1 MNHFESLG
9 TLLSGLLR
17 LHDMTTDC
25 ACRPLIGDRPC
36 AHSVGRVKATFAS
49 IRFPIPRIQHP
60 RDAIIKI
67 TACAICGSDL
77 QLLDGYQPTKESG
90 DILGHENMGEVIE
103 LGSEVTNLS
112 IGDRVVVPFT
122 ISCGQCWFCQKGLFS
137 CCDHTN
143 PNAEMAAKAMGQSPA
158 GLFGKKPTRMIQN
171 RHIPPCNGL
180 IFCSQRSE
188 SRSCT
193 MTNVPSDIPPSFRRK
208 PVRSSIEVVAKV
220 ARVALGLRHEEQAF
234 ELPGRLFEQLPFAV
248 YVCDRDGLVLRY
260 NRRAAELWGR
270 SPKLGDPHER
280 FCGSYRMF
288 RPDGSLLPHHQCPMA
303 DVLRTGVSV
312 REQEVHIE
320 RPNGSRGIAL
330 VDIEA
335 IRNSNGNIVGA
346 VNCFQ
351 DITERKRD
359 EETALRLAAII
370 QSSDDA
376 IVSKDLDGIITSW
389 NGGAERI
396 FGYLAEEIIGQP
408 ITILIPSDCQKEE
421 EAIMERVRRGERVE
435 HFETVRQRKHGSL
448 IDVSLTIS
456 PVRDAHGIVIGA
468 SKIARDITAHKRSE
482 TQIVNLAREAEHRT
496 KNILATVLATVRLSH
511 SDTSDDL
518 KQLIEGRISA
528 LAKVHTL
535 FVESRWAGAELH
547 RLATQELSAYGGE
560 KGARVRIEGP
570 AVMLEPSTAQTA
582 AISLH
587 ELATNA
593 AKYGALSAAGGHV
606 DISWDLRAD
615 GRLTLRWIE
624 SGGPAATLPT
634 HRGFGTRILEN
645 MIGQLR
651 GEVRFDW
658 HEQGL
663 TCEIALPLA

>member
-1 MNHFESLG
+1 VSL
-9 TLLSGLLR
+9 
-17 LHDMTTDC
+17 C
-25 ACRPLIGDRPC
+25 
-36 AHSVGRVKATFAS
+36 
-49 IRFPIPRIQHP
+49 
-60 RDAIIKI
+60 
-67 TACAICGSDL
+67 
-77 QLLDGYQPTKESG
+77 
-90 DILGHENMGEVIE
+90 
-103 LGSEVTNLS
+103 
-112 IGDRVVVPFT
+112 
-122 ISCGQCWFCQKGLFS
+122 
-137 CCDHTN
+137 
-143 PNAEMAAKAMGQSPA
+143 
-158 GLFGKKPTRMIQN
+158 
-171 RHIPPCNGL
+171 
-180 IFCSQRSE
+180 
-188 SRSCT
+188 
-193 MTNVPSDIPPSFRRK
+193 
-208 PVRSSIEVVAKV
+208 
-220 ARVALGLRHEEQAF
+220 LRHEEQAF

-270 SPKLGDPHER
+270 SPKLGDPDDR

-335 IRNSNGNIVGA
+335 VKDSSGNIVGA

-351 DITERKRD
+351 DITERKRS
-359 EETALRLAAII
+359 EEAALRLAAII
-370 QSSDDA
+370 ESSDDA

-396 FGYLAEEIIGQP
+396 FGYLAEEIIGKP
-408 ITILIPSDCQKEE
+408 ITILIPPNCQKEE
-421 EAIMERVRRGERVE
+421 EVIMGRVRRGQRVD
-435 HFETVRQRKHGSL
+435 HYETVRQRKHGGL
-448 IDVSLTIS
+448 IDISLSIS
-456 PVRDAHGIVIGA
+456 PVRNAQGKVIGA
-468 SKIARDITAHKRSE
+468 SKIARDITEHKRSQA
-482 TQIVNLAREAEHRT
+482 QIVNLAREAEHRT

-547 RLATQELSAYGGE
+547 RLVTQELSPYRGE
-560 KGARVRIEGP
+560 KEARVRVDGP
-570 AVMLEPSTAQTA
+570 TVMLEPSTAQTA

-593 AKYGALSAAGGHV
+593 AKYGSLSAAGGHV
-606 DISWDLRAD
+606 QIAWSLTAD
-615 GRLTLRWIE
+615 GRLSLRWIE
-624 SGGPAATLPT
+624 SGGPTVTPPT

-645 MIGQLR
+645 MIGQLK
-651 GEVRFDW
+651 GEVRFNWRD
-658 HEQGL
+658 QGL
-663 TCEIALPLA
+663 TCEISLPLA